1 MRTVLGPGLIFAGAS
16 IGTSHLVQATRAGA
30 TAGLGLLGVVLLAL
44 VLKFPFFE
52 FGARYSSATGHN
64 LVHGY
69 RQIGLW
75 ALLVFLSATLLT
87 GGFAG
92 VALIRFTAIL
102 FAFAFGGSEFLMA
115 WVVGL
120 SCSLVTLIYVGGYRL
135 LDQTMKSVLVILSI
149 STIAAAI
156 ASTPLVDF
164 QTIRIVPMVEGHLI
178 VSLAFL
184 LALVGWMPAPIDV
197 SAWYSLWAVEKFREL
212 DQAPSVSET
221 RIDLMIGYFGSGFLA
236 LCFLILGAAVMY
248 GADTPIS
255 DKGTV
260 FSTQLVEMYS
270 KTLGVWARPVVIAA
284 VLTTMLSTVLA
295 VMDAVPRTITAT
307 ISALRRSGSHKK
319 DNRDPVFVVS
329 LLGLGVF
336 SILGNAMFVG
346 TFTAIIDAATIVAFL
361 TAPVLATLNLRLVTS
376 EGMPVEHRPR
386 FAMRAYAISGIGISV
401 LFSVIYLVY
410 RLSF

>member
-1 MRTVLGPGLIFAGAS
+1 
-16 IGTSHLVQATRAGA
+16 
-30 TAGLGLLGVVLLAL
+30 
-44 VLKFPFFE
+44 
-52 FGARYSSATGHN
+52 
-64 LVHGY
+64 
-69 RQIGLW
+69 
-75 ALLVFLSATLLT
+75 
-87 GGFAG
+87 
-92 VALIRFTAIL
+92 
-102 FAFAFGGSEFLMA
+102 
-115 WVVGL
+115 
-120 SCSLVTLIYVGGYRL
+120 
-135 LDQTMKSVLVILSI
+135 
-149 STIAAAI
+149 
-156 ASTPLVDF
+156 
-164 QTIRIVPMVEGHLI
+164 
-178 VSLAFL
+178 
-184 LALVGWMPAPIDV
+184 
-197 SAWYSLWAVEKFREL
+197 
-212 DQAPSVSET
+212 
-221 RIDLMIGYFGSGFLA
+221 
-236 LCFLILGAAVMY
+236 MY